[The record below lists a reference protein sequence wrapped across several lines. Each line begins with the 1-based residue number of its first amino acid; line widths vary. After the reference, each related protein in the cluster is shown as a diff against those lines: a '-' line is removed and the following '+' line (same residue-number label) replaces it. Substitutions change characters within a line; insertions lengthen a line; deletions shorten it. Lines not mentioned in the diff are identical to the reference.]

1 MKAMKIM
8 GHLINAKEELAEW
21 LNKAPEGAMINE
33 EFIEILHNL
42 YTETEAEVGSKFP
55 LVLITLC
62 KISTITG
69 IKEDELRINIIEW

>member
-1 MKAMKIM
+1 
-8 GHLINAKEELAEW
+8 
-21 LNKAPEGAMINE
+21 MINE

-69 IKEDELRINIIEW
+69 IKEDELRINIIE